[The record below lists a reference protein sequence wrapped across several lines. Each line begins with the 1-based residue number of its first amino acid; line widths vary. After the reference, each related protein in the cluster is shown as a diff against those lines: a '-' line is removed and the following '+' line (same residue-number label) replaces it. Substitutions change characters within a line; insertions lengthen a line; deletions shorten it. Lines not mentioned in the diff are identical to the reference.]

1 MGTLV
6 MTTSPIRRIALVGLG
21 ALGIMYGDFF
31 AEKLGT
37 ENVVF
42 LADETRC
49 RRYGTARVTCNGRT
63 DHFRFMTPETYRT
76 ACGEADLLFFCV
88 KGTALTAAINEVR
101 PVIVPD
107 TVIVSVLN
115 GITSEDVI
123 EDAHTAGTV
132 VHSVAQAMDAL
143 RQGTA
148 VTYSRI
154 GELRIGITEA
164 SPRKTAALVRLED
177 FFNRTDFAYQTET
190 DILRRMWCKWML
202 NVGVNQTVAACAGTF
217 KDVRHQPDGRRF
229 ERICRHHRHLE
240 SRRHALHAAGHACA
254 PPDRSGTLCGHS
266 DPQSADIGNCRP
278 RQRSALPRNHG
289 AARRLKTNLRDKT
302 VDNVFRRGF
311 SAAKAV
317 SPTFVREYASLQ
329 AARPSFPLFQ
339 W

>member
-1 MGTLV
+1 

-63 DHFRFMTPETYRT
+63 DHFRFMTPEMYRT

-88 KGTALTAAINEVR
+88 KGTALTTAINEVR
-101 PVIVPD
+101 PVIGPD

-123 EDAHTAGTV
+123 DAAQTAGTV

-164 SPRKTAALVRLED
+164 SPCKTAALVRLED

-217 KDVRHQPDGRRF
+217 KDVQHPGKERERMKAAMREVIAVAERSGINVTEDDLNEYVAIIDTLSPDGMPSMRQDTLARRPTEVELF
-229 ERICRHHRHLE
+229 AGTVIRKARTLGIAVPVNE
-240 SRRHALHAAGHACA
+240 ALY
-254 PPDRSGTLCGHS
+254 REIT
-266 DPQSADIGNCRP
+266 
-278 RQRSALPRNHG
+278 ALP
-289 AARRLKTNLRDKT
+289 
-302 VDNVFRRGF
+302 VD
-311 SAAKAV
+311 
-317 SPTFVREYASLQ
+317 
-329 AARPSFPLFQ
+329 
-339 W
+339 

>member
-1 MGTLV
+1 

-63 DHFRFMTPETYRT
+63 DHFRFMTPEMYRT

-101 PVIVPD
+101 PVIGPD

-123 EDAHTAGTV
+123 EDAQTAGTV

-143 RQGTA
+143 R
-148 VTYSRI
+148 
-154 GELRIGITEA
+154 LGITEA
-164 SPRKTAALVRLED
+164 SPCKTAALVRLED

-217 KDVRHQPDGRRF
+217 KDVQHPGQERERMKAAMREVIAVAEKSGINLTEDDLNEYVAIIDTLSPDGMPSMRQDTLARRPTEVELF
-229 ERICRHHRHLE
+229 AGTVIRKARTLGIAVPVNE
-240 SRRHALHAAGHACA
+240 ALY
-254 PPDRSGTLCGHS
+254 REIT
-266 DPQSADIGNCRP
+266 
-278 RQRSALPRNHG
+278 ALP
-289 AARRLKTNLRDKT
+289 
-302 VDNVFRRGF
+302 VD
-311 SAAKAV
+311 
-317 SPTFVREYASLQ
+317 
-329 AARPSFPLFQ
+329 
-339 W
+339 

>member
-1 MGTLV
+1 

-49 RRYGTARVTCNGRT
+49 RRYGAARVICNGRT

-101 PVIVPD
+101 PVIGPD

-217 KDVRHQPDGRRF
+217 KDVQHPGQERERMKAAMREVIAVAQKSGINLTEDDLNEYVAIIDTLSPDGMPSMAQD
-229 ERICRHHRHLE
+229 RIAHRKTE
-240 SRRHALHAAGHACA
+240 VEEF
-254 PPDRSGTLCGHS
+254 SGTIL
-266 DPQSADIGNCRP
+266 
-278 RQRSALPRNHG
+278 
-289 AARRLKTNLRDKT
+289 RL
-302 VDNVFRRGF
+302 
-311 SAAKAV
+311 AAKHHIEV
-317 SPTFVREYASLQ
+317 PQNEWLYQRIREIEAS
-329 AARPSFPLFQ
+329 

>member
-1 MGTLV
+1 

-49 RRYGTARVTCNGRT
+49 RRYGAARVTCNGRT
-63 DHFRFMTPETYRT
+63 DHFRFMTPEMYRT

-88 KGTALTAAINEVR
+88 KGTALTTAINEVR
-101 PVIVPD
+101 PVIGPD

-123 EDAHTAGTV
+123 EDAQTAGTV

-164 SPRKTAALVRLED
+164 STRKTAALVRLED

-217 KDVRHQPDGRRF
+217 KDVQHTGQERERMKAAMREVIAEAEKSGINLTEDDLNEYVAIIDTLSPDGMPSMRQDTLARRPTEVELF
-229 ERICRHHRHLE
+229 AGTVMRKARTLGIAVPVNE
-240 SRRHALHAAGHACA
+240 ALY
-254 PPDRSGTLCGHS
+254 REIT
-266 DPQSADIGNCRP
+266 
-278 RQRSALPRNHG
+278 ALP
-289 AARRLKTNLRDKT
+289 
-302 VDNVFRRGF
+302 VD
-311 SAAKAV
+311 
-317 SPTFVREYASLQ
+317 
-329 AARPSFPLFQ
+329 
-339 W
+339 

>member
-101 PVIVPD
+101 PVIGPD

-123 EDAHTAGTV
+123 EDAHTAV
-132 VHSVAQAMDAL
+132 PC
-143 RQGTA
+143 R
-148 VTYSRI
+148 R
-154 GELRIGITEA
+154 A
-164 SPRKTAALVRLED
+164 S
-177 FFNRTDFAYQTET
+177 
-190 DILRRMWCKWML
+190 I
-202 NVGVNQTVAACAGTF
+202 ACAT
-217 KDVRHQPDGRRF
+217 
-229 ERICRHHRHLE
+229 E
-240 SRRHALHAAGHACA
+240 
-254 PPDRSGTLCGHS
+254 
-266 DPQSADIGNCRP
+266 
-278 RQRSALPRNHG
+278 
-289 AARRLKTNLRDKT
+289 
-302 VDNVFRRGF
+302 
-311 SAAKAV
+311 
-317 SPTFVREYASLQ
+317 
-329 AARPSFPLFQ
+329 
-339 W
+339 

>member
-1 MGTLV
+1 
-6 MTTSPIRRIALVGLG
+6 MTTFPIRRIALVGLG

-49 RRYGTARVTCNGRT
+49 RRYGAARVTCNGRT
-63 DHFRFMTPETYRT
+63 DHFRFMTPEMYRT
-76 ACGEADLLFFCV
+76 ACAEADLLFFCV

-101 PVIVPD
+101 PVIGPD

-123 EDAHTAGTV
+123 EDAQTAGTV

-164 SPRKTAALVRLED
+164 STRKTAALVRLED

-217 KDVRHQPDGRRF
+217 KDVQHPGQ
-229 ERICRHHRHLE
+229 ERERMK
-240 SRRHALHAAGHACA
+240 AAMREVIAVA
-254 PPDRSGTLCGHS
+254 EKSG
-266 DPQSADIGNCRP
+266 I
-278 RQRSALPRNHG
+278 
-289 AARRLKTNLRDKT
+289 NLTED
-302 VDNVFRRGF
+302 DLN
-311 SAAKAV
+311 
-317 SPTFVREYASLQ
+317 EYVAIIDT
-329 AARPSFPLFQ
+329 
-339 W
+339 